1 MSSVFSEKHTLL
13 SEEKKRSP
21 PLSMQMIYVRYHLKR
36 IHFLTCTFFLTLKIQ
51 ISAYACNK

>member
-1 MSSVFSEKHTLL
+1 MSSVSSEKHTLL

-36 IHFLTCTFFLTLKIQ
+36 IHFLTCTYFLILEIQ
-51 ISAYACNK
+51 MSASVCDK